1 MRLEGCVRKDI
12 MMDLEEPHACCK
24 FISIGILPLEM
35 MSANA
40 HNMMMSANAHRWGCS
55 WGAWHC
61 GVTLTSKHHYR
72 LAWPEGPGGVW
83 AP

>member
-40 HNMMMSANAHRWGCS
+40 HNMMMSANAHR
-55 WGAWHC
+55 
-61 GVTLTSKHHYR
+61 
-72 LAWPEGPGGVW
+72 
-83 AP
+83 